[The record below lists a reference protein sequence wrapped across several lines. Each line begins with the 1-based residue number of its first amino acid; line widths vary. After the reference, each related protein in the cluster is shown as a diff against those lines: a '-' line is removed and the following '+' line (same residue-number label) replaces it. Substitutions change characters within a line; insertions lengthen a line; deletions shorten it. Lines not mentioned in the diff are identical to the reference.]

1 MNRDSLDAGRL
12 IAVVGPSGVG
22 KDSVIDGMLAAD
34 TRLRRVRRVV
44 TREAGLPGED
54 HIPMDAEAFGEA
66 VSAGAF
72 CLHWH
77 AHGLSYGIPLHVLRD
92 VAAGEHCV
100 VNLSRDAVRD
110 AVARFPAVIALH
122 VTARPETIAARLAQR
137 GRESLDQIRHRLA
150 RSNRPLPDSVDV
162 VHIAN
167 DGSLDDA
174 VAAALR
180 ALQPVSA

>member
-1 MNRDSLDAGRL
+1 MTGRL

-22 KDSVIDGMLAAD
+22 KDSVIDGMLAANPD
-34 TRLRRVRRVV
+34 LRRVRRVI
-44 TREAGLPGED
+44 TREAEQTGED
-54 HIPMDAEAFGEA
+54 YDAMDPEAFGEA

-92 VAAGEHCV
+92 VAAGEQCV
-100 VNLSRDAVRD
+100 VNLSRSALRE
-110 AVARFPAVIALH
+110 AVALFPSVLALE

-137 GRESLDQIRHRLA
+137 GRESFDQIRQRIA
-150 RSNRPLPDSVDV
+150 RANYPMPDNVDV
-162 VHIAN
+162 IRVEN
-167 DGSLDDA
+167 DGTIDDA
-174 VAAALR
+174 VRSALS